1 MASGWVPGW
10 LGRLLPGAAGPAAPA
25 EGRAPPPLP
34 DGSRP
39 AAAPPRAPGDPGP
52 GPGSGGE
59 PVRPR
64 KPGNAYNLFFADM
77 RAAGQ
82 AAGVP
87 QQWRALPG
95 PAKAAYQAR
104 ARAAKAAYQAELAAY
119 EACVAGRR
127 AEAATTVR
135 AAALQDLAPEALAAE
150 LRAAEVALE
159 EAEAAAR
166 RLRREVARRNNR
178 DWARGLPLNVLD
190 GIALALVAAA
200 DREFPDLK
208 AFNEAEL
215 DGMSPARRLRR
226 AAKQGHDGLLPFSLT
241 CKGWRECQLR
251 TGKMR
256 TRVGGL
262 IGQSG
267 ADLKMLMWA
276 RDRGGGGGCRDHA
289 AVKLLNWEGG
299 TYFRCYSLCALAA
312 AWGNMEAML
321 EMRSRLRL
329 PWGVHARVSL
339 SNSTDGPYVVHGDAI
354 MCFIAAREGHLEI
367 LKYLRKQEIQWV
379 GREIGY
385 EAAKGGHLHILNFLY
400 ADLDCLFEN
409 CTCSVDNDMC
419 IFAARGGHVATLKWL
434 KAKGAPF
441 SVHLCSE
448 AAGNGHLRTLQ
459 WLRERGCPWD
469 DVTIDAA
476 KEGRHRACLEFALA
490 NGCPNPNGVTA
501 AEADLTDEDMPPL
514 EQGEGSYDDD
524 YGYSSDYDDSYSYD

>member
-1 MASGWVPGW
+1 
-10 LGRLLPGAAGPAAPA
+10 
-25 EGRAPPPLP
+25 
-34 DGSRP
+34 
-39 AAAPPRAPGDPGP
+39 
-52 GPGSGGE
+52 
-59 PVRPR
+59 
-64 KPGNAYNLFFADM
+64 
-77 RAAGQ
+77 
-82 AAGVP
+82 
-87 QQWRALPG
+87 
-95 PAKAAYQAR
+95 
-104 ARAAKAAYQAELAAY
+104 
-119 EACVAGRR
+119 
-127 AEAATTVR
+127 
-135 AAALQDLAPEALAAE
+135 
-150 LRAAEVALE
+150 
-159 EAEAAAR
+159 
-166 RLRREVARRNNR
+166 
-178 DWARGLPLNVLD
+178 
-190 GIALALVAAA
+190 
-200 DREFPDLK
+200 
-208 AFNEAEL
+208 
-215 DGMSPARRLRR
+215 
-226 AAKQGHDGLLPFSLT
+226 
-241 CKGWRECQLR
+241 
-251 TGKMR
+251 
-256 TRVGGL
+256 
-262 IGQSG
+262 
-267 ADLKMLMWA
+267 
-276 RDRGGGGGCRDHA
+276 
-289 AVKLLNWEGG
+289 
-299 TYFRCYSLCALAA
+299 
-312 AWGNMEAML
+312 
-321 EMRSRLRL
+321 MRSRLLL

-354 MCFIAAREGHLEI
+354 MCFIAAREGRLEI

-400 ADLDCLFEN
+400 ADLDCLCEN